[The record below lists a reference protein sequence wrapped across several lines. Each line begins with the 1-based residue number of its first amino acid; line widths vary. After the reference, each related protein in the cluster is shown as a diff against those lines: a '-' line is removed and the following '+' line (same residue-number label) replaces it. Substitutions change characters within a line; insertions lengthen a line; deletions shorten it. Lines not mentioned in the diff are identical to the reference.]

1 MFVCAL
7 HWPVEVV
14 VDVVV
19 VEVAAEAFLPRA
31 QGDLV
36 VQLVP
41 VVSVHLLEQAI
52 PEAAE
57 LVEAVEVVVE
67 AEEMVALSMN

>member
-1 MFVCAL
+1 VIELLMFVCAL

-41 VVSVHLLEQAI
+41 VVSVHLL
-52 PEAAE
+52 
-57 LVEAVEVVVE
+57 
-67 AEEMVALSMN
+67 